1 MPWRYIPSDSGYKW
15 LTYALDVILVLAG
28 ALMGALSVIVFMA
41 PSNIAPGGV
50 SGAAIILNS
59 LLGTPIG
66 LMIFLL
72 NIPILFIGSR
82 MLGGRNVITG
92 TIIAVVSMSLFI
104 EVLTPYVPEDGVS
117 ENILLNAI
125 FGGILGGISGGFIF
139 RAGATAG
146 GTATLGRILQQ
157 KFGIPIASA
166 TLYTDSLVVLAAGAV
181 FGWEAAMYAIVALFT
196 YGAVADYVLEGPSVI
211 RTVTIITNKPRD
223 VSTLL
228 INELRR
234 GVTAW
239 PGQGMYTGHQNTV
252 LFVTIIRSQVGTLRQ
267 LVASVDP
274 DAFIVIGQGH
284 VAYGKGFKRVSGP
297 IRRAP
302 GLKAGPVALPPDVE
316 TPSAES
322 QSPPTSTEPEA

>member
-1 MPWRYIPSDSGYKW
+1 MPWKRIPNDSGNRW
-15 LTYALDVILVLAG
+15 LLYVIDIALLLAG
-28 ALMGALSVIVFMA
+28 SLTGALSVIVFMA
-41 PSNIAPGGV
+41 PSDIAPGGV
-50 SGAAIILNS
+50 SGAAIIINS
-59 LLGTPIG
+59 LLGIPIG
-66 LMIFLL
+66 LTILLL
-72 NIPILFIGSR
+72 NIPILFIGWR
-82 MLGGRNVITG
+82 MLGGRNVVLG
-92 TIIAVVSMSLFI
+92 TVIAVVTLSLFI
-104 EVLTPYVPEDGVS
+104 ELLTPYVPEEGVS

-157 KFGIPIASA
+157 KLGIPIASA

-211 RTVTIITNKPRD
+211 RTVTIITNKPQD

-239 PGQGMYTGHQNTV
+239 PGQGMYSGQQNTV
-252 LFVTIIRSQVGTLRQ
+252 LFVTIIRSQVGLLRQ

-284 VAYGKGFKRVSGP
+284 VAYGKGFKRVTGP
-297 IRRAP
+297 IRRAHK
-302 GLKAGPVALPPDVE
+302 LKAGPVALPEDVDILSVE
-316 TPSAES
+316 PE
-322 QSPPTSTEPEA
+322 STEPRP

>member
-1 MPWRYIPSDSGYKW
+1 MPWKRLPNDSGNKW
-15 LTYALDVILVLAG
+15 LTYLIDVVLLLAG
-28 ALMGALSVIVFMA
+28 ALTGALSVIVFMA
-41 PSNIAPGGV
+41 PSDIAPGGV
-50 SGAAIILNS
+50 SGVAIIANS

-66 LMIFLL
+66 LTIFLL
-72 NIPILFIGSR
+72 NIPILFIGWR
-82 MLGGRNVITG
+82 MLGGRYVVAG
-92 TIIAVVSMSLFI
+92 TVIAVVTLSLFI
-104 EVLTPYVPEDGVS
+104 ELLTPFVPEEGVS

-166 TLYTDSLVVLAAGAV
+166 TLYTDSLVVLAAGIV

-211 RTVTIITNKPRD
+211 RTVTIVTNRPRE

-252 LFVTIIRSQVGTLRQ
+252 LFVTIIRSQVGMLRQ

-284 VAYGKGFKRVSGP
+284 VAYGKGFKRVTGP
-297 IRRAP
+297 IRRTP
-302 GLKAGPVALPPDVE
+302 HLKAGPVELPAD
-316 TPSAES
+316 ADA
-322 QSPPTSTEPEA
+322 PPTEYDPDTAEPKP

>member
-1 MPWRYIPSDSGYKW
+1 MPWKRIPSDAGNRW
-15 LTYALDVILVLAG
+15 LTYLIDTVLLLAG
-28 ALMGALSVIVFMA
+28 SLTGALSVIVFMA

-50 SGAAIILNS
+50 SGVAIILNS
-59 LLGTPIG
+59 LLGVPIG
-66 LMIFLL
+66 LMIFVL
-72 NIPILFIGSR
+72 NIPILIIGWR
-82 MLGGRNVITG
+82 MLGGRNVVAG
-92 TIIAVVSMSLFI
+92 TVIAVITMSLFI

-117 ENILLNAI
+117 ENVLLNAI

-157 KFGIPIASA
+157 RFGIPIASA
-166 TLYTDSLVVLAAGAV
+166 ALYTDSLVVLAAGIV
-181 FGWEAAMYAIVALFT
+181 FGWEAAMFAIVALFT

-211 RTVTIITNKPRD
+211 RTVTIITNKPRE

-239 PGQGMYTGHQNTV
+239 PGQGMYSGHQNTV
-252 LFVTIIRSQVGTLRQ
+252 LFITIIRSQVGLLRQ

-297 IRRAP
+297 MRRP
-302 GLKAGPVALPPDVE
+302 PKLQPGPVKLQEDVKTLHTTTE
-316 TPSAES
+316 PVSS
-322 QSPPTSTEPEA
+322 EPEA